1 MIEIT
6 AITCISLIEIANMLT
21 LKIDGTILS
30 GIVGA
35 IVFIATRRYYK
46 LTSQA

>member
-1 MIEIT
+1 MLEIT
-6 AITCISLIEIANMLT
+6 AIASITLLEAINMIV
-21 LKIDGTILS
+21 LKIDGTVLS

-46 LTSQA
+46 IATQT

>member
-6 AITCISLIEIANMLT
+6 AIACITILEAINMIV
-21 LKIDGTILS
+21 LKIDGAILS
-30 GIVGA
+30 SIVGA

-46 LTSQA
+46 LTSQT